1 MTAEDVRENGPF
13 DIDEVDL
20 DADEIERLDLGT
32 LVLTLPEGAEVE
44 LQADSDSRQATG
56 VVVRKGESELVM
68 TLISIP
74 KSGVDIDAEQAE
86 IEASHKSQGAEST
99 IVAGPLGP
107 EVRSTLTVKNEQGQ
121 RGRMGFR
128 VWQVAG
134 PRWMLRGMVRGR
146 AAMQAN
152 YTGELLTWYD
162 CFCNVVVRRGDTAFP
177 PDVVIPLTPRE

>member
-1 MTAEDVRENGPF
+1 MTSEDVRENGPF

-20 DADEIERLDLGT
+20 DADDVERLDLGT
-32 LVLTLPEGAEVE
+32 LVLTVPDGAEVE
-44 LQADSDSRQATG
+44 LQADSDVGQASA
-56 VVVRKGESELVM
+56 VVVRRGDSDLVL

-74 KSGVDIDAEQAE
+74 KSGVDIAAEQDE
-86 IEASHKSQGAEST
+86 VVASHKSQGADST
-99 IVAGPLGP
+99 VVAGPLGP
-107 EVRSTLTVKNEQGQ
+107 EVRSTLTHKNEQGQ
-121 RGRMGFR
+121 RARMGFR

-152 YTGELLTWYD
+152 YTGDLLTWYD

-177 PDVVIPLTPRE
+177 PDSIIPLNPRE